1 MIKKINLLQAVFIG
15 ICIFMLIFSLSV
27 STSSCSRMKKS
38 FDSNMNGELEKV
50 VVLYNNDGRVIKTW
64 QGKIDLIESEEEIMF
79 DLNGKRVIIHGGIVI
94 VQEISE
100 V

>member
-1 MIKKINLLQAVFIG
+1 MIKKINFLQAAFIG
-15 ICIFMLIFSLSV
+15 ICILMLIFSLSV
-27 STSSCSRMKKS
+27 CASACDRMKKS
-38 FDSNMNGELEKV
+38 FDNNMNGELEKV

-79 DLNGKRVIIHGGIVI
+79 DLNGKRVIVHGGIVI

>member
-1 MIKKINLLQAVFIG
+1 MIKKINFLQVVFIG

-27 STSSCSRMKKS
+27 CASSCSRIKKS

-64 QGKIDLIESEEEIMF
+64 QGKIDLIESEEEIVF
-79 DLNGKRVIIHGGIVI
+79 DLDGKRVMVHGGIVI
-94 VQEISE
+94 VQEILE